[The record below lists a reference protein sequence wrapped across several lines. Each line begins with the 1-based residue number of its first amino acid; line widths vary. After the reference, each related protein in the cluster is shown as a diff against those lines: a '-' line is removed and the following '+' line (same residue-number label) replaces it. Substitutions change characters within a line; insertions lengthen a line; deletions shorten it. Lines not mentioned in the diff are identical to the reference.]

1 MLHGNGYMSVYPTR
15 KQLLLKEYQDKV
27 SSEEEQRRE
36 HLELMEAFSKLQ
48 ETMETQDADRNS
60 EREEFRR
67 QLDAAREEQR
77 LQLEA
82 ERAEHKCQV
91 EELLKAREADKEAL
105 KQELLIMM
113 KGAQGQAEF
122 QQVLVIYY

>member
-1 MLHGNGYMSVYPTR
+1 
-15 KQLLLKEYQDKV
+15 
-27 SSEEEQRRE
+27 
-36 HLELMEAFSKLQ
+36 MEAFSKLQ
-48 ETMETQDADRNS
+48 ETMKTQDADRNA
-60 EREEFRR
+60 EREEFRH

-105 KQELLIMM
+105 KQELLSMM
-113 KGAQGQAEF
+113 KEAQGNEPL
-122 QQVLVIYY
+122 QQVY